1 MDVVNTETLSE
12 IHGDFGGDSM
22 GTKFANLH
30 IKTLDQEVVVEALQK
45 LSNKTGLMLSN
56 SINSGISII
65 DQYIYR
71 TTKDKS
77 SSETAAFVSF
87 YVNQEMNWSSV
98 LNEHFSWGTAEKIGE
113 LLSTLVS
120 VPVMTIGFFDED
132 IFEFTIFQGGEI
144 KTKKYFCEEWMK
156 EEYDLDS
163 EAIDLEYLE
172 EVLEINH
179 ADLNKLFDISN
190 PEQAIDELSRMIQI
204 NLWVHSEWIS
214 EDKAIEERY
223 SKLDLKIM

>member
-1 MDVVNTETLSE
+1 
-12 IHGDFGGDSM
+12 M

-30 IKTLDQEVVVEALQK
+30 IKIIDQEVVVDALQK
-45 LSNKTGLMLSN
+45 LSNKTGTMLSN
-56 SINSGISII
+56 SKNSGVSII
-65 DQYIYR
+65 DQYVYR

-77 SSETAAFVSF
+77 SRETVSYVSY

-98 LNEHFSWGTAEKIGE
+98 LNDHFAWGTVEKIGE
-113 LLSTLVS
+113 LLSTIVS
-120 VPVMTIGFFDED
+120 EPVMTIGFFDED
-132 IFEFTIFQGGEI
+132 VFEFTIFEGGEI
-144 KTKKYFCEEWMK
+144 KTKKYFCEEWIK

-179 ADLNKLFDISN
+179 TNLNKLFEINN

-214 EDKAIEERY
+214 EDKAIKVKY